1 LLFNEVAQWA
11 VLVFLAVFVFG
22 LTRQLGFFL
31 TPQKERLLNEGPE
44 VGKVLPEALVENGR
58 GETLTRLVRSSTD
71 PGLAAIFVIEE
82 DCPACK
88 GLLAH
93 MEERDVDVGMPMA
106 ALLKG
111 DPEAEFGRR
120 VRKAFPTVIE
130 DDGGGLARRAGI
142 DGTPFLL
149 VVDEGLVLRHKDWGG
164 NLFEGATKW
173 LAAAQ
178 SGGNG
183 ADGAESAVGG
193 DRVAAHRGTVVDKIR
208 RRG

>member
-1 LLFNEVAQWA
+1 MLFNEIAQWA

-31 TPQKERLLNEGPE
+31 TPQRERLLYEGPE
-44 VGKVLPEALVENGR
+44 VGKVLPVALVENGR
-58 GETLTRLVRSSTD
+58 GETLTRLARSSTG
-71 PGLAAIFVIEE
+71 PRLAAIFVIEE

-120 VRKAFPTVIE
+120 VREAFPTVIE
-130 DDGGGLARRAGI
+130 DGGGDLARSAGI

-164 NLFEGATKW
+164 DLFEGAAKW
-173 LAAAQ
+173 LAATR
-178 SGGNG
+178 SSSNG
-183 ADGAESAVGG
+183 KDGAESPVGA
-193 DRVAAHRGTVVDKIR
+193 DRVAAGREPSSTSQGGR
-208 RRG
+208 R

>member
-1 LLFNEVAQWA
+1 LLFNEIAQWA

-31 TPQKERLLNEGPE
+31 TPQKERLLSEGPE

-58 GETLTRLVRSSTD
+58 GETLTRLARSSTD
-71 PGLAAIFVIEE
+71 AGLAAIFGIEE

-111 DPEAEFGRR
+111 DSEAEFGHR

-130 DDGGGLARRAGI
+130 DGGGDLARRAGI

-164 NLFEGATKW
+164 DLFEGVTKW
-173 LAAAQ
+173 LAATR
-178 SGGNG
+178 SSSNG
-183 ADGAESAVGG
+183 ADGAESPVGA
-193 DRVAAHRGTVVDKIR
+193 DRAAAHGGPSSTS
-208 RRG
+208 